1 MNIKERLS
9 AFGKFLSGMVMPNI
23 GAFIAW
29 GFLTALFI
37 PTGWLPNEAF
47 ASITGPMLSYLIPV
61 LIAAQGG
68 YLVGGDRGRI
78 IGAIAV
84 IGCIAGAPDTT
95 MLMGAMV
102 MGPAAGWVIKT
113 FDRLMEGRTPAGFEM
128 LIDNF
133 SVGILGMLLAML
145 GFVAIGP
152 LMNAILMVLMA
163 GVQILLTHGLMPLL
177 AIFIEPA
184 KVLFLNNAINHGIFT
199 PIGIEQAHETGRSIM
214 YMLEANPGPGL
225 GVLLAYCFFCRDAK
239 TRQSAPGAVIIH
251 FLGGIHEIYFPYVL
265 MNPKVIIA
273 PIAGNAAAIAWFSF
287 TGTGLTSAASP
298 GSIIAFLS
306 MTPPEYMVT
315 NIIGVALAAG
325 VSFAIA
331 MPIVRTA
338 SSADIDQASEQMREL
353 KGTPEAVVIS
363 DSEGSTIVFAC
374 DAGMGSS
381 AMGATRFR
389 NRIKT
394 VRPDLTVEH
403 SSVDTVPADADIV
416 VCQRVLSERARKSA
430 PQAQIVTI
438 ENFLDDPALDAL
450 YDSLTTLP
458 EAHKLVEREQEEVAV
473 DQAAVEAVA
482 AGETAAATEAQ
493 AAADAGKPTL
503 ALTADDIQLGCTSV
517 PREDAIRAS
526 GALLV
531 SKGCVD
537 ESYVDAM
544 VERNRIT
551 SVYMGMGVAIPHGTG
566 EAKDAVKRTGVVLQ
580 QYPDGIDFDG
590 EKAYLLFGI
599 AGKGNEHLDVLAAI
613 CRVLEDERVLEQ
625 MKTTTDAA
633 WVAEVLN
640 RA

>member
-1 MNIKERLS
+1 MAIKDKVS
-9 AFGKFLSGMVMPNI
+9 SFGKFLSGMVMPNI

-37 PTGWLPNEAF
+37 ETGWLPNEQF

-68 YLVGGDRGRI
+68 YLTGGDRGRI
-78 IGAIAV
+78 TGAIAV

-102 MGPAAGWVIKT
+102 MGPFAGWVIKM
-113 FDRLMEGRTPAGFEM
+113 FDKAMEGRTPAGFEM

-133 SVGILGMLLAML
+133 SVGIIGMLLAML
-145 GFVAIGP
+145 GYVAIGP
-152 LMNAILMVLMA
+152 IMTAILTVLMG
-163 GVQILLTHGLMPLL
+163 GVQILIQYSLMPLL

-199 PIGIEQAHETGRSIM
+199 PIGIAQAQETGRSIM

-251 FLGGIHEIYFPYVL
+251 FFGGIHEIYFPYVL

-273 PIAGNAAAIAWFSF
+273 PIVGNACAIAWFSF

-306 MTPPEYMVT
+306 MTPPEFMVT
-315 NIIGVALAAG
+315 NIIGVAIAAG

-331 MPIVRTA
+331 VPLVRSMA
-338 SSADIDQASEQMREL
+338 VADIDRASEQMREM
-353 KGTPEAVVIS
+353 KGTSEAAVIS
-363 DSEGSTIVFAC
+363 DTKDGKIVFAC

-389 NRIKT
+389 NRIKAE
-394 VRPDLTVEH
+394 RPDLTVEH
-403 SSVDTVPADADIV
+403 SSVDTVPADAAIV

-430 PQAQIVTI
+430 PTAQIVTI
-438 ENFLDDPALDAL
+438 DNFLDDPALDAL
-450 YDSLTTLP
+450 YEALTKLAR
-458 EAHKLVEREQEEVAV
+458 AHELKGDEVAAPALVEEPKPAEESAPVLSV
-473 DQAAVEAVA
+473 
-482 AGETAAATEAQ
+482 
-493 AAADAGKPTL
+493 
-503 ALTADDIQLGCTSV
+503 TADDIRVGCQTLS
-517 PREDAIRAS
+517 REDAIRAS

-531 SKGCVD
+531 EKGCVD
-537 ESYVDAM
+537 ASYVDAM
-544 VERNRIT
+544 VERDKLT
-551 SVYMGMGVAIPHGTG
+551 SVYMGMGVAIPHGTN
-566 EAKDAVKRTGVVLQ
+566 EAKDAVKHTGVVLQ
-580 QYPDGIDFDG
+580 QYPDGVDFDG

-599 AGKGNEHLDVLAAI
+599 AGKGNEHLEVLAAI
-613 CRVLEDERVLEQ
+613 CKAIEDESVLEK
-625 MKTTTDAA
+625 MKTTDDVA
-633 WVAEVLN
+633 WIADVLN
-640 RA
+640 KAN

>member
-1 MNIKERLS
+1 MSVREGLS
-9 AFGKFLSGMVMPNI
+9 RFGKFLSGMVMPNI

-37 PTGWLPNEAF
+37 ETGWLPNEQF
-47 ASITGPMLSYLIPV
+47 ASIATPMLSYLIPV

-68 YLVGGDRGRI
+68 YLTGGDRGRI
-78 IGAIAV
+78 VGAIAV

-102 MGPAAGWVIKT
+102 MGPFAGWVIKT

-133 SVGILGMLLAML
+133 SVGIIGMLLSML
-145 GFVAIGP
+145 GYIAVGP
-152 LMNAILMVLMA
+152 IMTTILAVLMG
-163 GVQILLTHGLMPLL
+163 GVQILMQYGLMPLL

-199 PIGIEQAHETGRSIM
+199 PIGIAQAEATGRSIM

-225 GVLLAYCFFCRDAK
+225 GVLLAYCFFCRDKK

-273 PIAGNAAAIAWFSF
+273 PIVGNMCAIAWFSF
-287 TGTGLTSAASP
+287 TGAGLTSAASP

-306 MTPPEYMVT
+306 MTPSDLMVT
-315 NIIGVALAAG
+315 NIIGVAIAAG

-331 MPIVRTA
+331 VPLVRTMA
-338 SSADIDQASEQMREL
+338 VADIDQASQQMREM
-353 KGTPEAVVIS
+353 KGTAEAAVIS
-363 DSEGSTIVFAC
+363 DTQGGKIVFAC

-389 NRIKT
+389 NRVKAE
-394 VRPDLTVEH
+394 RPDLTVEH
-403 SSVDTVPADADIV
+403 SSVDTVPADASIV

-438 ENFLDDPALDAL
+438 DNFLDDPGLDAL
-450 YDSLTTLP
+450 YKALTQISHASELMETVPAPAPAQEAEKDDRPSL
-458 EAHKLVEREQEEVAV
+458 AI
-473 DQAAVEAVA
+473 
-482 AGETAAATEAQ
+482 TAA
-493 AAADAGKPTL
+493 DV
-503 ALTADDIQLGCTSV
+503 QLGLSPV
-517 PREDAIRAS
+517 DRERCIRDS

-531 SKGCVD
+531 ARGCVA
-537 ESYVDAM
+537 EPYVDAM
-544 VERNRIT
+544 VERDRLT
-551 SVYMGMGVAIPHGTG
+551 SVYIGMGIAIPHGTN
-566 EAKDAVKRTGVVLQ
+566 EAKDAVQKTGVVLQ
-580 QYPDGIDFDG
+580 QYPEGVSWGD
-590 EKAYLLFGI
+590 ERAQLVFGI
-599 AGKGNEHLDVLAAI
+599 AGKGEEHLEVLANI
-613 CRVLEDERVLEQ
+613 CRILEDEAVLEK
-625 MKTTTDAA
+625 MKTTDDVD
-633 WVAEVLN
+633 WVVSVLSG
-640 RA
+640 RSSGAQ

>member
-1 MNIKERLS
+1 MSVREGLS
-9 AFGKFLSGMVMPNI
+9 RFGKFLSGMVMPNI

-37 PTGWLPNEAF
+37 ETGWLPNEQF
-47 ASITGPMLSYLIPV
+47 ASIATPMLSYLIPV

-68 YLVGGDRGRI
+68 YLTGGDRGRI
-78 IGAIAV
+78 AGAIAV

-102 MGPAAGWVIKT
+102 MGPFAGWVIKT

-133 SVGILGMLLAML
+133 SVGIIGMLLSML
-145 GFVAIGP
+145 GYIAVGP
-152 LMNAILMVLMA
+152 IMTTILAVLMG
-163 GVQILLTHGLMPLL
+163 GVQILMQYGLMPLL

-199 PIGIEQAHETGRSIM
+199 PIGIAQAEATGRSIM

-225 GVLLAYCFFCRDAK
+225 GVLLAYCFFCRDKK

-273 PIAGNAAAIAWFSF
+273 PIVGNMCAIAWFSF
-287 TGTGLTSAASP
+287 TGAGLTSAASP

-306 MTPPEYMVT
+306 MTPSDLMVT
-315 NIIGVALAAG
+315 NIIGVAIAAG

-331 MPIVRTA
+331 VPLVRTMA
-338 SSADIDQASEQMREL
+338 VADIDQASQQMREM
-353 KGTPEAVVIS
+353 KGTAEAAVIS
-363 DSEGSTIVFAC
+363 DTQGGKIVFAC

-389 NRIKT
+389 NRVKAE
-394 VRPDLTVEH
+394 RPDLTVEH
-403 SSVDTVPADADIV
+403 SSVDTVPADASIV

-438 ENFLDDPALDAL
+438 DNFLDDPGLDAL
-450 YDSLTTLP
+450 YKALTQISHASELMETVPAPAPAQEAEKDDRPSL
-458 EAHKLVEREQEEVAV
+458 AI
-473 DQAAVEAVA
+473 
-482 AGETAAATEAQ
+482 TAA
-493 AAADAGKPTL
+493 DV
-503 ALTADDIQLGCTSV
+503 QLGLSPV
-517 PREDAIRAS
+517 DRERCIRDS

-531 SKGCVD
+531 ARGCVA
-537 ESYVDAM
+537 EPYVDAM
-544 VERNRIT
+544 VERDRLT
-551 SVYMGMGVAIPHGTG
+551 SVYIGMGIAIPHGTN
-566 EAKDAVKRTGVVLQ
+566 EAKDAVQKTGVVLQ
-580 QYPDGIDFDG
+580 QYPEGVSWGD
-590 EKAYLLFGI
+590 ERAQLVFGI
-599 AGKGNEHLDVLAAI
+599 AGKGEEHLEVLANI
-613 CRVLEDERVLEQ
+613 CRILEDEAVLEK
-625 MKTTTDAA
+625 MKTTDDVD
-633 WVAEVLN
+633 WVVSVLSG
-640 RA
+640 RSSGAQ

>member
-1 MNIKERLS
+1 MSIKESLS
-9 AFGKFLSGMVMPNI
+9 KFGKFLSGMVMPNI

-37 PTGWLPNEAF
+37 DTGWLPNAEF
-47 ASITGPMLSYLIPV
+47 ASIATPMLSYLIPV

-68 YLVGGDRGRI
+68 YLTGGDRGRI
-78 IGAIAV
+78 VGAIAV

-102 MGPAAGWVIKT
+102 MGPFAGWVIKM
-113 FDRLMEGRTPAGFEM
+113 FDRFMEGKTPAGFEM
-128 LIDNF
+128 LVDNF
-133 SVGILGMLLAML
+133 SVGIIGMLLSML
-145 GFVAIGP
+145 GYVVIGP
-152 LMNAILMVLMA
+152 VMNMILAILMA
-163 GVQILLTHGLMPLL
+163 GVQVLIQYSLMPLL

-199 PIGIEQAHETGRSIM
+199 PIGIAQAQETGRSIM

-225 GVLLAYCFFCRDAK
+225 GVLLAYCFFCKDAK

-251 FLGGIHEIYFPYVL
+251 FFGGIHEIYFPYVL

-273 PIAGNAAAIAWFSF
+273 PIVGNAAAIAWFSF
-287 TGTGLTSAASP
+287 TGAGLTSAASP

-325 VSFAIA
+325 ISFVIA
-331 MPIVRTA
+331 VPLVRTMA
-338 SSADIDQASEQMREL
+338 TADIDRASEQVREM
-353 KGTPEAVVIS
+353 KGAEEAAVIS
-363 DSEGSTIVFAC
+363 NTEGGKIVFAC

-389 NRIKT
+389 NRIKAE
-394 VRPDLTVEH
+394 RPDLVIEH
-403 SSVDTVPADADIV
+403 SSVDTVPGDAAIV

-430 PQAQIVTI
+430 PNAQIVTI
-438 ENFLDDPALDAL
+438 DNFLDDPALDAL
-450 YDSLTTLP
+450 YGALTNLTK
-458 EAHKLVEREQEEVAV
+458 AHELKGDDIAAPAMVEEK
-473 DQAAVEAVA
+473 AVEPEDE
-482 AGETAAATEAQ
+482 GF
-493 AAADAGKPTL
+493 K
-503 ALTADDIQLGCTSV
+503 LTISVDDIQVGCASV

-531 SKGCVD
+531 EKGCVD

-544 VERNRIT
+544 VERDKLT

-566 EAKDAVKRTGVVLQ
+566 EAKDSVKRTGVVLQ
-580 QYPDGIDFDG
+580 QYPEGIDFDG

-599 AGKGNEHLDVLAAI
+599 AGKGNEHLEVLASI
-613 CRVLEDERVLEQ
+613 CKVLEDEDVLEK
-625 MKTTTDAA
+625 MKTTDDPA
-633 WVAEVLN
+633 WIAEQLSP
-640 RA
+640 A